1 MKEAEIKSWMVLYTR
16 SRWEKKVDQLLKN
29 QKINSFCPLV
39 KTNRQWVDRNKIIE
53 IPLFQSYLF
62 VQVNSYEH
70 ARVMQTSG
78 VINFISHCG
87 KPATLKDSEIERI
100 RTIVSQYADVKTTS
114 LKNINVGDTV
124 RVTKG
129 PLLNHEGEIA
139 KVQGRAVVMI
149 LDNINCAL
157 TVKINQKQLS
167 FKHRRVLSSSIN

>member
-1 MKEAEIKSWMVLYTR
+1 MKEVEKKNWMVLYTR

-29 QKINSFCPLV
+29 QMINSFCPLI

-62 VQVNSYEH
+62 VHINAYEQ

-87 KPATLKDSEIERI
+87 KPATIKDNEIERI
-100 RTIVSQYADVKTTS
+100 RTIVNEYTDVETIS
-114 LKNINVGDTV
+114 LKNINIGDTV
-124 RVTKG
+124 KVTNG
-129 PLLNHEGEIA
+129 LLLNHEGEIA
-139 KVQGRAVVMI
+139 KIQGRSVVMV

-157 TVKINQKQLS
+157 TVKINRKQLS
-167 FKHRRVLSSSIN
+167 FTGHQSSSIN

>member
-1 MKEAEIKSWMVLYTR
+1 MKEVEKKNWMVLYTR

-29 QKINSFCPLV
+29 QMINSFCPLI

-62 VQVNSYEH
+62 VHINAYEQ

-87 KPATLKDSEIERI
+87 KPATIKDNEIERI
-100 RTIVSQYADVKTTS
+100 RTIVNEYTDVETVS
-114 LKNINVGDTV
+114 LKNINIGDTV
-124 RVTKG
+124 KVTNG
-129 PLLNHEGEIA
+129 LLLNHEGEIA
-139 KVQGRAVVMI
+139 KIQGRSVVMV

-157 TVKINQKQLS
+157 TVKINRKQLS
-167 FKHRRVLSSSIN
+167 FTGHQSSSIN